1 VALLCSLSKP
11 VSRAS
16 QGRIILLVIAPL
28 LVGTVAV
35 WLVHGRPHI
44 RLTQVQQNLPADGR
58 EHRVGQLVRRG
69 RTELQIGGVPARVLD
84 DGAVMVQAPVL
95 PGQRTLQLT
104 YGARRVDVGLDF
116 TPDATD
122 LFGDGTPEYLRLHS
136 SADRA
141 AFRRWF
147 SSLAD
152 LAAATPPQKLPAEI
166 NDCAALLR
174 WCYRGA
180 LHAHNDAWQA
190 TLPIEFALPSSSV
203 SQYVY
208 PLTPLGANL
217 FRVRDGAYS
226 PVDVTNGSFAQ
237 FADAKT
243 LWQRNTFF
251 VSRDLRA
258 AREGDLLFYRQ
269 LEQNSPYHSMI
280 VTGSKRDWV
289 VYHTGPIG
297 SGPGEIRR
305 VALED
310 LLEHPDPRWRPVS
323 HNTNFLGVYRWSIL
337 REDPQ

>member
-1 VALLCSLSKP
+1 

-16 QGRIILLVIAPL
+16 QGRILLVIVPL
-28 LVGTVAV
+28 LVGAVAV
-35 WLVHGRPHI
+35 WLVHGRPNV
-44 RLTQVQQNLPADGR
+44 RLIQVQSNLPADGR

-69 RTELQIGGVPARVLD
+69 HAELRITGAPARVLD
-84 DGAVMVQAPVL
+84 DGAVMVQSPVL
-95 PGQRTLQLT
+95 PGRGALQLF
-104 YGARRVDVGLDF
+104 YGAWRGGVRHVTVGLDF

-180 LHAHNDAWQA
+180 LHAHNEIWQA
-190 TLPIEFALPSSSV
+190 TLPIEFALPSGSA

-217 FRVRDGAYS
+217 FRIKEGAYS
-226 PVDVTNGSFAQ
+226 PADPTNGSFAQ

-310 LLEHPDPRWRPVS
+310 LLDHPDPRWRPVS

>member
-1 VALLCSLSKP
+1 M
-11 VSRAS
+11 SRAS
-16 QGRIILLVIAPL
+16 QGRILLLIIVPL
-28 LVGTVAV
+28 LVGTAAV
-35 WLVHGRPHI
+35 WLLRGRPGI
-44 RLTQVQQNLPADGR
+44 RLTQVQHIFPADGR
-58 EHRVGQLVRRG
+58 EHRLAHLIRRG
-69 RTELQIGGVPARVLD
+69 SAELQIRSLPNVVATRVLE
-84 DGAVMVQAPVL
+84 DGSILVQSPVL
-95 PGQRTLQLT
+95 PGHRWLQVT
-104 YGARRVDVGLDF
+104 YGPRLLSIPLDF
-116 TPDATD
+116 IADATD

-180 LHAHNDAWQA
+180 LHAHNEVWQA
-190 TLPIEFALPSSSV
+190 TLPIEFALPSGSA

-217 FRVRDGAYS
+217 FRVREGPYS
-226 PVDVTNGSFAQ
+226 PADLSNGSFAQ

-251 VSRDLRA
+251 VSRDLGA

-289 VYHTGPIG
+289 VYHTGPVG

-310 LLEHPDPRWRPVS
+310 LLDHPDPRWRPVS
-323 HNTNFLGVYRWSIL
+323 HNTNFMGVYRWSIL